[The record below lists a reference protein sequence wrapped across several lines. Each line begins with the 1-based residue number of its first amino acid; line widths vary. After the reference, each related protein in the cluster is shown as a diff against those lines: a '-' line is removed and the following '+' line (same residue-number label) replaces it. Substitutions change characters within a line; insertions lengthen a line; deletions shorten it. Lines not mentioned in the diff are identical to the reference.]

1 MVSRGLDPIG
11 TGRQVELAA
20 EGFLAAGWSVHLA
33 VTTAGGAIEPRLS
46 RAGVAVHRLSNR
58 PDVDAAAAVRLVRLA
73 RGLDPGSS
81 TALLSWGRSQ
91 APLAAAVKVLV
102 PAIRCVSHLALRP
115 RGAVAALALRKVDR
129 VIASSPAVAAACE
142 RVGVSTARI
151 DVIPPG
157 ASPVAT
163 TGIAR
168 LQLAA
173 RLGLDAEKIWTLC
186 VAPLV
191 AESRLERLVWGID
204 QLGVVH
210 RRLEHLLVGGGP
222 LQARVLRRARV
233 QQLAER
239 LHVFPHLDCLPD
251 LLREVRLVW
260 QSGEVACGGA
270 ILDGMAVGIPAVA
283 VASDTARQL
292 ISDGETG
299 RIVAADPESDFPR
312 RALGVLEDDALALAY
327 GTAARMRAT
336 ELFSPE
342 RMVAAV
348 MKVMKAVT
356 TVTPEAVVTTVATVE
371 G

>member
-58 PDVDAAAAVRLVRLA
+58 PDVSAAAAVRLVRLA
-73 RGLDPGSS
+73 RGLNAGSS

-115 RGAVAALALRKVDR
+115 RGVVTALALRKVDR

-142 RVGVSTARI
+142 RVGVATARI

-168 LQLAA
+168 LQLAT

-222 LQARVLRRARV
+222 LQGRVLRRARV
-233 QQLAER
+233 QELAER

-270 ILDGMAVGIPAVA
+270 ILDGMAVGVPAVA
-283 VASDTARQL
+283 LASDAARQL

-348 MKVMKAVT
+348 VKVMKAVT
-356 TVTPEAVVTTVATVE
+356 TVTTVE

>member
-20 EGFLAAGWSVHLA
+20 EGFLAAGWNVHLA
-33 VTTAGGAIEPRLS
+33 VTTAGGAMATRLS

-58 PDVDAAAAVRLVRLA
+58 PDVDPAAAVRLIRLA
-73 RGLDPGSS
+73 RGLDPGSA

-91 APLAAAVKVLV
+91 APLAAAVKVVV

-115 RGAVAALALRKVDR
+115 RGAVTALALRKVDR

-142 RVGVSTARI
+142 RVGVANARI

-163 TGIAR
+163 TGAAR
-168 LQLAA
+168 LHLAT

-191 AESRLERLVWGID
+191 AESRLERLLWAID

-210 RRLEHLLVGGGP
+210 RRLEHVLVGGGP

-283 VASDTARQL
+283 VASDAARQL

-348 MKVMKAVT
+348 VKVMKVMKVVAAV
-356 TVTPEAVVTTVATVE
+356 ES
-371 G
+371 